1 MRKWTKVKN
10 HPNLYEYPTDQ
21 GKRFGVRRGY
31 KDTVGNYK
39 QFSKS
44 GYKTWRE
51 ADIVLKKFESD
62 LALKNFDNLSADKVK
77 LEQVWRQMVSEK
89 ERLGRWRTSTAD
101 SQNMNYDTYIK
112 KALGNYFLSK
122 IKRPVVQSWL
132 DSLSQSELA
141 HDTIRSAYGTLSL
154 IINYAVSQEL
164 LGSNRIRGLDYS
176 GKDAKNKS
184 IEPIDFN
191 KWMKCAK
198 ENLNPYDYNMI
209 FILANSGMRRGEING
224 LRTTSIEIKENQ
236 ITKERY
242 AVVNIDYQ
250 RSVNEPNGGELKTK
264 TSYRKIVMTG
274 ESVNALENSIETA
287 NLRRTAGHKDTEST
301 PWLWVKQNGDPSGVL
316 HLTYLCKTI
325 STKVGI
331 KMHPHMFRHYFATET
346 IAHGVPQID
355 VMHYLGHSSV
365 QMTADYTRPTEGASL
380 NVSKGFS
387 PAIPTDTEIVVQGT
401 MYHNLYH
408 NSNENY

>member
-101 SQNMNYDTYIK
+101 SQKMNYDTYIK

-164 LGSNRIRGLDYS
+164 LGSN
-176 GKDAKNKS
+176 
-184 IEPIDFN
+184 
-191 KWMKCAK
+191 
-198 ENLNPYDYNMI
+198 
-209 FILANSGMRRGEING
+209 
-224 LRTTSIEIKENQ
+224 Q
-236 ITKERY
+236 IGRASCRER
-242 AVVNIDYQ
+242 V
-250 RSVNEPNGGELKTK
+250 
-264 TSYRKIVMTG
+264 
-274 ESVNALENSIETA
+274 
-287 NLRRTAGHKDTEST
+287 
-301 PWLWVKQNGDPSGVL
+301 
-316 HLTYLCKTI
+316 
-325 STKVGI
+325 
-331 KMHPHMFRHYFATET
+331 
-346 IAHGVPQID
+346 
-355 VMHYLGHSSV
+355 
-365 QMTADYTRPTEGASL
+365 
-380 NVSKGFS
+380 
-387 PAIPTDTEIVVQGT
+387 
-401 MYHNLYH
+401 
-408 NSNENY
+408 